1 MKTKLAQIF
10 NLELEIAGGEFNNVV
25 YTGLINEEITFK
37 AKYNLQKL
45 LKKVQEEKS
54 QYVEIEK
61 ELFKSLGA
69 IEKEGNLII
78 PEFLEDG
85 TKNPMIEKLITERTA
100 LMDQEIVLGELKFDI
115 EDFNFKSKSTYP
127 AFMSVAFDQ

>member
-100 LMDQEIVLGELKFDI
+100 LIDQEIVLGELKFDI

-127 AFMSVAFDQ
+127 VFMSVAFDQ

>member
-61 ELFKSLGA
+61 ELFKSLEA

-127 AFMSVAFDQ
+127 VFMSVAFDQ